1 MSTNWEE
8 IRKRHKHYSMPVP
21 DETGPARIFEIL
33 AGLGL
38 TGIENEGLVRL
49 VQPAEAN
56 TGFIFLVTAT
66 ELFGED
72 PMQREELEFAQRRG
86 TSKSWQTVALDHFSR
101 KVAMWQEVDVDFF
114 GQHAYLLVVDLDGWL
129 NKPGNR
135 EVALRLFH
143 DVRGVRKIV
152 CGPKDLT
159 SILVNPFGAPR
170 ASEKLAQ
177 FDVQRMDPHSFEPPV
192 RDFVTT
198 VTHPFVQVANTEVW
212 LQQLVDHP
220 ETERVAALAN
230 TLVRRVM
237 GAEYELYAS
246 RLEVILDRNGRR
258 MPMPWFMLG
267 MGEQYALSFCVF
279 AALAFEDTSKP
290 ASQQWLGLTDAM
302 NYLDLSHYV
311 LALDVLRDFVIATG
325 ANVYL
330 RTNKENYRELAKGK
344 LEKAV
349 ACRLAMTG

>member
-8 IRKRHKHYSMPVP
+8 IRKRHKHYSMPAP
-21 DETGPARIFEIL
+21 DETGPARILEML

-38 TGIENEGLVRL
+38 TGTEKEGLVRL
-49 VQPAEAN
+49 VQPDTEK

-86 TSKSWQTVALDHFSR
+86 TSKSWQTIALDHFSR
-101 KVAMWQEVDVDFF
+101 KVAMWQEVDNDFF
-114 GQHAYLLVVDLDGWL
+114 GLHAYLLVVDLDGWL
-129 NKPGNR
+129 NKQGNQ
-135 EVALRLFH
+135 EVAVRLFH
-143 DVRGVRKIV
+143 DVRGVRKIA
-152 CGPKDLT
+152 CSPKDVA

-170 ASEKLAQ
+170 VSDKLARY
-177 FDVQRMDPHSFEPPV
+177 DVQRMDPHSFEPPV
-192 RDFVTT
+192 RDFVST

-212 LQQLVDHP
+212 LQKLAAHP
-220 ETERVAALAN
+220 EAERVAALAN
-230 TLVRRVM
+230 KLVRRVM

-258 MPMPWFMLG
+258 SQMPWFMLG
-267 MGEQYALSFCVF
+267 MGEQYALSFCVYL
-279 AALAFEDTSKP
+279 ALTFEDTATMP
-290 ASQQWLGLTDAM
+290 TSQMWLGMTDAM
-302 NYLDLSHYV
+302 NYLDLSHYI

-325 ANVYL
+325 ANAYV
-330 RTNKENYRELAKGK
+330 RTNKENYREFAKKK

-349 ACRLAMTG
+349 ACRLAMT